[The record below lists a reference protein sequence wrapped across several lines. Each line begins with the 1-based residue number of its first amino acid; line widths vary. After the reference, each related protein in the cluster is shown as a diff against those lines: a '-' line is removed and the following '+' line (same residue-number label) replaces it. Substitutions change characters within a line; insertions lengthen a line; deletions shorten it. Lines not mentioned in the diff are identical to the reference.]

1 MKISVNLPA
10 NGLTLEQA
18 RIILGE
24 AIHDEVAQAQ
34 TRLSYFDELC
44 RRLESTYQMTSDV
57 FLTRFESGELGDDQY
72 LFDWYA
78 AKQGLDYWL
87 QRYELLSKVT
97 PTQYTPAC

>member
-1 MKISVNLPA
+1 MKISINLPT
-10 NGLTLEQA
+10 NGLTLDQA

-34 TRLSYFDELC
+34 TRLSYFAGLC
-44 RRLESTYQMTSDV
+44 DSLESTYQMTSDV
-57 FLTRFESGELGDDQY
+57 FLRRFENGELGDDQY
-72 LFDWYA
+72 LFDWYT

-97 PTQYTPAC
+97 PTRYKSAC